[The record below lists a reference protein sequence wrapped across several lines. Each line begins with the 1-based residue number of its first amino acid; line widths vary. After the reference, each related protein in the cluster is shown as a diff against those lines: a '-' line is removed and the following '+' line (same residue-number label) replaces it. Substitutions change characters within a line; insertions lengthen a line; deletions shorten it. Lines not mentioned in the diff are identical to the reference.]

1 LNSSNR
7 ELFQRLGKTLSDA
20 PQEAQFFTEQ
30 AMAEP
35 LTFDVAGGVAGVFS
49 TRSPAKETPNED
61 AAAIIPAGPDAVV
74 LAVADGLGGNADGER
89 ASRVALQEL
98 RAAVEAGAA
107 AGGEGDRSIFR
118 NDASSASFAFLRKMN
133 LSPSSR
139 ASEHPALANPSALL
153 RASILDGL
161 DRANRAVLALGTG
174 AATTMAVVE
183 IAGRTIR
190 PYHVGDSLILLV
202 GGHGKVKMQTI
213 SHSPVGYG
221 VEAGLLDDVEA
232 MHHADRHI
240 VSNVVGCADMRI
252 EIGPARQLAP
262 RDTILIASD
271 GLSDNLRVEEIIDR
285 VRKGRLAASLL
296 TLADEAALRMR
307 SPAEGQP
314 SKPDDLTVVMFRPTS
329 NASR

>member
-1 LNSSNR
+1 
-7 ELFQRLGKTLSDA
+7 
-20 PQEAQFFTEQ
+20 
-30 AMAEP
+30 MAAP
-35 LTFDVAGGVAGVFS
+35 LTFDVGGGVAVVFS
-49 TRSPAKETPNED
+49 ARSPAKETPNED

-74 LAVADGLGGNADGER
+74 LAVADGLGGGASGER

-98 RAAVEAGAA
+98 RTAIEQAA
-107 AGGEGDRSIFR
+107 AGGAFQSEE
-118 NDASSASFAFLRKMN
+118 SAAGSNGAN
-133 LSPSSR
+133 GTPDG
-139 ASEHPALANPSALL
+139 EHPALASPGAML

-202 GGHGKVKMQTI
+202 GGRGRIKMQTI

-221 VEAGLLDDVEA
+221 VEAGLLNDVEA

-240 VSNVVGCADMRI
+240 VSNVVGCPDMRI

-262 RDTILIASD
+262 RDTVLLASD
-271 GLSDNLRVEEIIDR
+271 GLCDNLHVEEIIGR
-285 VRKGRLAASLL
+285 VRKGRLAASLQ
-296 TLADEAALRMR
+296 TLADEAARRMQ
-307 SPAEGQP
+307 SPAAGQP
-314 SKPDDLTVVMFRPTS
+314 CKPDDLTVVMFRPRA
-329 NASR
+329 NASRL